1 MNKIITNL
9 AQITQAAE
17 YFDKKTSA
25 AWRIRSCIT
34 NMLVWAANSYIRA
47 KKSMDVE
54 QECKA
59 AVRLATLRTWMRD
72 CNESSFVLDLTPS
85 AVRKTLGLE
94 RVVDIHEEACREA
107 RFKCI
112 QTRSAANFKKF
123 YDAAISAHTERMRQ
137 REENVESIAELLSD
151 NTIAVSHEMSDYFKS
166 FMHNDIEP
174 GDVEDQELYDDAAV
188 EQEADTLAECVANAL
203 EAMYD
208 VCESQLAA
216 AITIDKVQR
225 LTGYHHGIM
234 QMMQVVG
241 VDTKRIAQRRV
252 ALEAQIAAMAQSA
265 KAAVASIDAEIEA
278 QLASM
283 TTPAE
288 PAEPVE
294 ATKPKRTRVKAEE
307 ANV

>member
-9 AQITQAAE
+9 AQIAQAAE

-25 AWRIRSCIT
+25 AWRIRSCLT
-34 NMLVWAANSYIRA
+34 NMAVWAANSYIRA

-123 YDAAISAHTERMRQ
+123 YDAAVSAFTERQRQ

-151 NTIAVSHEMSDYFKS
+151 NTIAVSHEMSDYFKA
-166 FMHNDIEP
+166 FMHEDIAPGDIE
-174 GDVEDQELYDDAAV
+174 DQKLYDDAAV

-208 VCESQLAA
+208 VCEQQLAA
-216 AITIDKVQR
+216 AITTDKVQR

-241 VDTKRIAQRRV
+241 VDTKRLAQRRV
-252 ALEAQIAAMAQSA
+252 ALEAQIAAMADQA
-265 KAAVASIDAEIEA
+265 KASVASIDADIEA
-278 QLASM
+278 QLAAM
-283 TTPAE
+283 AE
-288 PAEPVE
+288 PQPEAEPEPV
-294 ATKPKRTRVKAEE
+294 KPSRSRVKAEDTH
-307 ANV
+307 A

>member
-9 AQITQAAE
+9 AQIAQAAE

-47 KKSMDVE
+47 KHSMDVE

-72 CNESSFVLDLTPS
+72 CNESSFILDLTPS

-107 RFKCI
+107 RFKCF
-112 QTRSAANFKKF
+112 QTRSALNFKKF

-137 REENVESIAELLSD
+137 REENVENIANLLSD
-151 NTIAVSHEMSDYFKS
+151 NTIEVTHEMSDYFKA
-166 FMHNDIEP
+166 FMHDNIAP
-174 GDVEDQELYDDAAV
+174 GDVEDQKLYDDAAV

-203 EAMYD
+203 VAMYH

-216 AITIDKVQR
+216 AITTDKVQR

-234 QMMQVVG
+234 QMMEVAG
-241 VDTKRIAQRRV
+241 IDTKRLEQRRV

-265 KAAVASIDAEIEA
+265 KAAVANIDADIEA
-278 QLASM
+278 QLAAM
-283 TTPAE
+283 PQPEAE
-288 PAEPVE
+288 PEPV
-294 ATKPKRTRVKAEE
+294 KPSRRRVKAEDTH
-307 ANV
+307 A

>member
-9 AQITQAAE
+9 AQIAQAAE

-151 NTIAVSHEMSDYFKS
+151 NTIAVSHEMSDYFKT
-166 FMHNDIEP
+166 FMYDDIAP
-174 GDVEDQELYDDAAV
+174 GDVDDQQLYNDAAV

-216 AITIDKVQR
+216 AITTDKVQR
-225 LTGYHHGIM
+225 LTGYHHSIM

-241 VDTKRIAQRRV
+241 VDTKRLAQRRV

-265 KAAVASIDAEIEA
+265 KAAVASIDADIEA

>member
-9 AQITQAAE
+9 AQIAQAAE

-25 AWRIRSCIT
+25 AWRIRSCLT

-47 KKSMDVE
+47 KKNMDVE

-166 FMHNDIEP
+166 FMHNDIAA
-174 GDVEDQELYDDAAV
+174 GDVEDQKLYDDAAV

-208 VCESQLAA
+208 VCEQQLAA
-216 AITIDKVQR
+216 AITTDKVQR

-241 VDTKRIAQRRV
+241 VDTKRLAQRRV
-252 ALEAQIAAMAQSA
+252 ALEAQIAAMANQA
-265 KAAVASIDAEIEA
+265 KASVASIDADIEA
-278 QLASM
+278 QLAAM
-283 TTPAE
+283 AE
-288 PAEPVE
+288 PQPEAEPEPV
-294 ATKPKRTRVKAEE
+294 KPSRSRVKAEDTH
-307 ANV
+307 A

>member
-9 AQITQAAE
+9 TQIVQAAE

-47 KKSMDVE
+47 KHSMDVE
-54 QECKA
+54 QMCKA
-59 AVRLATLRTWMRD
+59 AVKLATLRVWMRD

-151 NTIAVSHEMSDYFKS
+151 NTIAVSHEMSDYFKA
-166 FMHNDIEP
+166 FMHDDIAP
-174 GDVEDQELYDDAAV
+174 GDVEDTMLYDDASV
-188 EQEADTLAECVANAL
+188 EQETDTLAECVANAL

-208 VCESQLAA
+208 VCETQLAA
-216 AITIDKVQR
+216 AITTDKVQR

-241 VDTKRIAQRRV
+241 VDTKRLAQRRV
-252 ALEAQIAAMAQSA
+252 ALEAQIAAMADQA
-265 KAAVASIDAEIEA
+265 KASVASIDADIEA
-278 QLASM
+278 QLAAM
-283 TTPAE
+283 AE
-288 PAEPVE
+288 PQPEPE
-294 ATKPKRTRVKAEE
+294 AAKPKRTRVKAEDTH
-307 ANV
+307 A

>member
-9 AQITQAAE
+9 PQIAQAAE

-47 KKSMDVE
+47 KHSMDVE

-112 QTRSAANFKKF
+112 QTRSALNFKKF
-123 YDAAISAHTERMRQ
+123 YDAAVSAYTERMRQ
-137 REENVESIAELLSD
+137 REENVESIANILSD
-151 NTIAVSHEMSDYFKS
+151 STIAVSHEMSDYFKA
-166 FMHNDIEP
+166 FMHNNIAA
-174 GDVEDQELYDDAAV
+174 GDVEDTMLYDDASV

-208 VCESQLAA
+208 VCETQLAA
-216 AITIDKVQR
+216 AITTDKVQR

-241 VDTKRIAQRRV
+241 VDTKRLAQRRV
-252 ALEAQIAAMAQSA
+252 ALEAQIATMADQA
-265 KAAVASIDAEIEA
+265 KASVASIDADIEA

-288 PAEPVE
+288 PQPETE
-294 ATKPKRTRVKAEE
+294 AAPTNPKRTRVKA
-307 ANV
+307 